1 MSITR
6 DLLSGLATDLN
17 TQGLATFTGGAGGNV
32 FFKALPTSPDRAV
45 SLTAYSSQDEVTEAL
60 STIRVQFMFRGNPDD
75 ATDVDDLAD
84 AVFLWLQGLQGRDY
98 GTVHVTHATRVSAIQ
113 LGIDDSKRSER
124 SDNYSLTC
132 NLPQTSGRPE

>member
-1 MSITR
+1 MSITS
-6 DLLSGLATDLN
+6 DLLTGLAEDLN
-17 TQGLATFTGGAGGNV
+17 AQGLATYTGGAGGNV

-45 SLTAYSSQDEVTEAL
+45 AITAYASQDDATMNL
-60 STIRVQFMFRGNPDD
+60 STIRAQFYFRGDPND

-98 GTVHVTHATRVSAIQ
+98 GSVYLTHALRVSTIQ
-113 LGIDDSKRSER
+113 MGIDDSKRSER
-124 SDNYSLTC
+124 SDNYVLTC